1 MDLIKAE
8 IERKKREIESSD
20 VLAPSKKY
28 FKRGDLAAKQTE
40 EYWKKHKK
48 HLLINKAK
56 EADNDDSAASSSQ
69 SGQEEK
75 HRLSRKE
82 VIWRLRERAEPI
94 TLFGETEEE
103 AFQRLKKLEMLEPEV
118 DKGFKNDMQTAM
130 DRMERTTDVK
140 VKDDIISIEEILKS
154 AESLGKGD
162 TPLDCDVILNF
173 LKLILKKWGDALN
186 SRDVQDKMAFRGKL
200 TSAMHTQT
208 VSYIK
213 PLFRSLKTRVS
224 CSNWVDFVK
233 SGCEKSWAEVQ
244 ADSFSFECRG
254 CARMKELEVELE
266 ELRLLVVAIVGREQG
281 SCASSS
287 GGGTVDDKVGKDTRG
302 ARESSPQPG
311 RKLRGGKVTC
321 HRETGRETGGKEKGV
336 EETGGKTTG
345 VKERGVAETGGKEK
359 GVGETGGK
367 TTGVKEKGVGET
379 EGKTTGVK
387 ERGVGET
394 RAKEWEVGETGGKG
408 SGQNVMEGIERK
420 SYSAAVIEGVRKR
433 ARVFVGDLIVR
444 KTDRVLNKGDDV
456 VVCLPGAK
464 IEAITE
470 RDVDPGIL
478 VCLVDIV
485 RFLLDR
491 NYLKANDAYLEMAIG
506 NAPWPIGVT
515 MVGIHARTGRE
526 KIFAR
531 NVAHVLNDETQRKY
545 IQALKRL
552 MTQCQTFFP
561 TDPSRSVEYE
571 PTIK

>member
-1 MDLIKAE
+1 MVILDIMDLIKAE

-20 VLAPSKKY
+20 VLGPNKKY

-40 EYWKKHKK
+40 EYLKKYKK
-48 HLLINKAK
+48 NLLINKPK
-56 EADNDDSAASSSQ
+56 QADKSDSVASSSQ
-69 SGQEEK
+69 AGQEEK

-82 VIWRLRERAEPI
+82 VIWRLRERGEPI

-130 DRMERTTDVK
+130 DEVDQDYLKEVLKSAGCDPTFERSTDVK

-154 AESLGKGD
+154 AESLGKGE
-162 TPLDCDVILNF
+162 TALDCDIILNF

-186 SRDVQDKMAFRGKL
+186 SREVQDKMAFRGKL

-213 PLFRSLKTRVS
+213 PLFRSLKTR
-224 CSNWVDFVK
+224 
-233 SGCEKSWAEVQ
+233 
-244 ADSFSFECRG
+244 
-254 CARMKELEVELE
+254 
-266 ELRLLVVAIVGREQG
+266 
-281 SCASSS
+281 
-287 GGGTVDDKVGKDTRG
+287 
-302 ARESSPQPG
+302 
-311 RKLRGGKVTC
+311 
-321 HRETGRETGGKEKGV
+321 
-336 EETGGKTTG
+336 
-345 VKERGVAETGGKEK
+345 
-359 GVGETGGK
+359 
-367 TTGVKEKGVGET
+367 
-379 EGKTTGVK
+379 
-387 ERGVGET
+387 
-394 RAKEWEVGETGGKG
+394 
-408 SGQNVMEGIERK
+408 
-420 SYSAAVIEGVRKR
+420 
-433 ARVFVGDLIVR
+433 
-444 KTDRVLNKGDDV
+444 
-456 VVCLPGAK
+456 
-464 IEAITE
+464 
-470 RDVDPGIL
+470 DVDPGIL

-485 RFLLDR
+485 SFLLDR

-561 TDPSRSVEYE
+561 TDPSRSVEYQ